1 MLGIVRGLESYPVA
15 PLHDQLHRP
24 DLVEE
29 LLKGDPQGKYMD
41 AVRRLNLESPLD
53 SVPPR

>member
-1 MLGIVRGLESYPVA
+1 VRGLESYPVA